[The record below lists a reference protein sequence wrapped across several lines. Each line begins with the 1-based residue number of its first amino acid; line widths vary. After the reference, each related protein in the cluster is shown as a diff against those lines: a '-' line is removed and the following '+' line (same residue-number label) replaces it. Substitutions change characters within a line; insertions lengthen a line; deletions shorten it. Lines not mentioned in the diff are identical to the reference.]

1 MDFAHSLSLAFALF
15 SYCTW
20 CRSTADDVSMIL
32 AKLYVLVGGVV
43 GTVTVDAGLDTVAG
57 GKKVM
62 KGDSIVAT
70 VSGLCPIRYC
80 T

>member
-20 CRSTADDVSMIL
+20 CSSTADDVSMTL
-32 AKLYVLVGGVV
+32 AKLYVLVSGVV

-57 GKKVM
+57 GKM
-62 KGDSIVAT
+62 KTGKER
-70 VSGLCPIRYC
+70 GLNCRKALSEHFLFF
-80 T
+80 